1 MIKSAFT
8 YCQVLAFLLL
18 SAFLNSAFALDI
30 PQNDTPT
37 YTHELKLFPSDA
49 YQIAKITFLPEVQDS
64 DLGWGNYTRT
74 SCPSVGRCERCPFNA
89 KLYKVLAC
97 VAPYLLSDGDCVCP
111 PEKPITCTNDKCT
124 KYCGSICIEKTCT
137 PTPSVDTNKCTNGT
151 QKCDNGCC
159 ANTRECCKPCTH
171 KMDLMILIPAGSVI
185 PDIMKR
191 MANVKEIV
199 LPITVQ
205 DIL

>member
-64 DLGWGNYTRT
+64 DLGWGNNTIKDDYNSTNFILERHVQALEDARDALLTLNYTKFLH
-74 SCPSVGRCERCPFNA
+74 V
-89 KLYKVLAC
+89 
-97 VAPYLLSDGDCVCP
+97 
-111 PEKPITCTNDKCT
+111 
-124 KYCGSICIEKTCT
+124 
-137 PTPSVDTNKCTNGT
+137 
-151 QKCDNGCC
+151 
-159 ANTRECCKPCTH
+159 
-171 KMDLMILIPAGSVI
+171 
-185 PDIMKR
+185 
-191 MANVKEIV
+191 
-199 LPITVQ
+199 
-205 DIL
+205 